1 LNRDKKIMKTTIRLF
16 CILVLQ
22 LTACAITFAQA
33 SSSSLDARVR
43 AETARFKGTVTLF
56 AKNLDTG
63 ESYGLNPDERVRT
76 ASTIK
81 TAIMVEA
88 FARVAEGK
96 SKWTDELILTDAKKQ
111 QGSGILMVFG
121 EGLKITLR
129 DAVTLMIV
137 VSDNTATNL
146 VLDVVTA
153 DAVNARMESLGFKQT
168 RSLRKIGGGGESKAF
183 SDPSN
188 KRANGTPFGIG
199 VTTAREM
206 EALIEKLE
214 RGEIISPAASKEMIG
229 ILRRQQ
235 SREGIGRNI
244 LGVDLASKTGALD
257 ALRADVGILYSPRGR
272 IVMAIYCDDMPQ
284 VAWTVDN
291 PALLLISRLS
301 EILVDGLG
309 REPAKTGS
317 VPRPAG
323 SGPAAGSAADFAIIE
338 GVFHDGLGTFAELT
352 LANKLIELARIN
364 QPPFNTAASEA
375 KMRDAIERLPAN
387 HPARQRLEAE
397 KANIATATMH
407 GAASLLA
414 RADKTALVRVH
425 HTARDFSDA
434 KAADLVLEFKQ
445 SERWPISVKT
455 EKSDKIAVAEGQTPE
470 IFEKWAA
477 RYFQMSRAE
486 FDGLM
491 RELGFASLAEL
502 KSSYRNVSELVAQV
516 LIRKL
521 GLTDCEPDDF
531 SRARVA
537 NVDAAKFLFRQLV
550 KFKHGNDGSIVIIFD
565 RQNGAVAW
573 GSKLESVEVEKL
585 TAERISFRPSRP
597 RGGQPIAS
605 EFGIKI
611 DGQVVVT
618 FQIKHKRGKARGS
631 QQQFEFSDI
640 TTRLIL

>member
-1 LNRDKKIMKTTIRLF
+1 M
-16 CILVLQ
+16 
-22 LTACAITFAQA
+22 
-33 SSSSLDARVR
+33 
-43 AETARFKGTVTLF
+43 LF
-56 AKNLDTG
+56 ARNLDTG

-81 TAIMVEA
+81 MAIMVEA

-96 SKWTDELILTDAKKQ
+96 SKWTDELVLTDAKKQ
-111 QGSGILMVFG
+111 QGSGILMEFG

-129 DAVTLMIV
+129 NAVTLMIV

-153 DAVNARMESLGFKQT
+153 DAVNARMEALGFKQT

-183 SDPSN
+183 SDPLN
-188 KRANGTPFGIG
+188 KRANGGTFGIG

-206 EALIEKLE
+206 ETLVEKLE

-272 IVMAIYCDDMPQ
+272 IAMAIYCDDMPD

-301 EILVDGLG
+301 EILVDALG
-309 REPAKTGS
+309 REPAKTDAVPQPSGNGAASLSPTES
-317 VPRPAG
+317 VPRPLG
-323 SGPAAGSAADFAIIE
+323 SGVSFEIIE

-352 LANKLIELARIN
+352 LANNLIELARIK
-364 QPPFNTAASEA
+364 QPPFSTAASEA
-375 KMRDAIERLPAN
+375 KMRNAVERLPVN
-387 HPARQRLEAE
+387 HPARKRFEIE
-397 KANIATATMH
+397 RANIAAATVR
-407 GAASLLA
+407 GAASLLD
-414 RADKTALVRVH
+414 RADKTSLVRVR

-434 KAADLVLEFKQ
+434 RAADLVLEFDQ
-445 SERWPISVKT
+445 GVRLPVSVKT
-455 EKSDKIAVAEGQTPE
+455 EKSNKIAVAEGQTPE

-477 RYFQMSRAE
+477 RYFQMPRAE

-491 RELGFASLAEL
+491 RELGFASLAEM
-502 KSSYRNVSELVAQV
+502 KSSYLNVSQLVAQV

-521 GLTDCEPDDF
+521 GLTDCAPNDF
-531 SRARVA
+531 SRARVT

-550 KFKHGNDGSIVIIFD
+550 KFKHGNDGSTVIIFD
-565 RQNGAVAW
+565 RENGSVAW
-573 GSKLESVEVEKL
+573 GSKLESVKVEKL

-597 RGGQPIAS
+597 RAGQPIAS

-611 DGQVVVT
+611 DNQVVVT
-618 FQIKHKRGKARGS
+618 FQVKHKRGKTRGS
-631 QQQFEFSDI
+631 QQQVDFSDI
-640 TTRLIL
+640 TTRLII

>member
-1 LNRDKKIMKTTIRLF
+1 MKTTIRLL
-16 CILVLQ
+16 CTITLHI
-22 LTACAITFAQA
+22 TACAITFAQA
-33 SSSSLDARVR
+33 SSSSLDARVK
-43 AETARFKGTVTLF
+43 AEVAKFKGQVALY

-63 ESYGLNPDERVRT
+63 DSYGLQPDERVRT

-96 SKWTDELILTDAKKQ
+96 SKWTDELILTEAKKQ

-153 DAVNARMESLGFKQT
+153 DAVNARMEALGFKQT
-168 RSLRKIGGGGESKAF
+168 RSMRKIGGGGESKAF
-183 SDPSN
+183 SDPLN
-188 KRANGTPFGIG
+188 KRANGSPFGIG

-206 EALIEKLE
+206 ETLVEKLE
-214 RGEIISPAASKEMIG
+214 RGEIVSPAASKEMVA
-229 ILRRQQ
+229 ILRKQQ

-272 IVMAIYCDDMPQ
+272 IAMAIYCDDMPQ

-291 PALLLISRLS
+291 PALLLMSRLS

-317 VPRPAG
+317 VPRPVG
-323 SGPAAGSAADFAIIE
+323 SGPAAGSAADFATIE
-338 GVFHDGLGTFAELT
+338 GVFHDGLGTFAELS
-352 LANKLIELARIN
+352 LANNLIELARLN
-364 QPPFNTAASEA
+364 QPPFNTTASEA
-375 KMRDAIERLPAN
+375 KMLSAIERLPAN
-387 HPARQRLEAE
+387 HPARRKFEIE
-397 KANIATATMH
+397 KANIAASTMR
-407 GAASLLA
+407 GAESLLS
-414 RADKTALVRVH
+414 RADKSALVRVH

-445 SERWPISVKT
+445 GERWPVSVKT

-486 FDGLM
+486 FDELI
-491 RELGFASLAEL
+491 RDLGFASLAEL
-502 KSSYRNVSELVAQV
+502 KASYRNVSQFVAQV

-531 SRARVA
+531 SRARVTKL
-537 NVDAAKFLFRQLV
+537 DAAKFLFQQLAR
-550 KFKHGNDGSIVIIFD
+550 FKHGNDGSTVIIFD
-565 RQNGAVAW
+565 RANGSVAW
-573 GSKLESVEVEKL
+573 GSKLEVVEVEKL

-597 RGGQPIAS
+597 RGGQPIAT

-631 QQQFEFSDI
+631 QKQFEFSDI
-640 TTRLIL
+640 TTRLII